1 MWARTSLPLLGA
13 LPLAVLVLP
22 ACGGSASDA
31 LPTTS
36 DGRPASLGVNSFGGA
51 WFAVSPAGAKVA
63 PPSKPQSGGGYGGY

>member
-13 LPLAVLVLP
+13 LPLAGLALA

-36 DGRPASLGVNSFGGA
+36 AFGGS
-51 WFAVSPAGAKVA
+51 WFTVSPAGAKVA
-63 PPSKPQSGGGYGGY
+63 PPPSQPQGGGGYGY